1 MTAAPVTDFGQYA
14 ALRRGAE
21 RDDPAALREVAGQF
35 EALFIESML
44 KNMRDTSLGESLFAD
59 SDQHKMYQGML
70 DQQLS
75 VEMAG
80 GRGIGLAEML
90 VRQMGGEAGSA
101 PATPGSFM
109 LPAARAAGSVA
120 SLPTDSASSRPSWSS
135 PVDFAKDVWP
145 HAERAARQ
153 LNVAP
158 EAILAQAAL
167 ETGWGRH
174 VMAGPDGASS
184 LNLFG
189 IKAGSAWQG
198 GSVAKATIEYEGG
211 VARREVAKFRSYPD
225 VASTFDDYVELIGQH
240 PRYAAVRNQG
250 GDAQAFAR
258 ALQESGY
265 ATDPAYAE
273 KIGNVL
279 KGETMQEA
287 LHALKT
293 GRFLPIPTGYG
304 AQANSRAGSW
314 K

>member
-1 MTAAPVTDFGQYA
+1 MTAAAVTDFGQYA
-14 ALRRGAE
+14 ALRRSAE
-21 RDDPAALREVAGQF
+21 QDDPAALREVAGQF

-44 KNMRDTSLGESLFAD
+44 KDMRDTSLGESLFTD

-75 VEMAG
+75 VEMAS

-90 VRQMGGEAGSA
+90 VRQMGGEVGSV
-101 PATPGSFM
+101 PATQGTFA
-109 LPAARAAGSVA
+109 LPAARRAGSVA
-120 SLPTDSASSRPSWSS
+120 SLPTWSN
-135 PVDFAKDVWP
+135 PADFAKDVWP

-174 VMAGPDGASS
+174 VMPKSDGASS

-189 IKAGSAWQG
+189 IKAGSGWQG
-198 GSVAKATIEYEGG
+198 GSVARATIEYEAG
-211 VARREVAKFRSYPD
+211 VARHEVAKFRAYPD
-225 VASTFDDYVELIGQH
+225 VASTFEDYVELIGQH
-240 PRYAAVRNQG
+240 PRYAGARNHG
-250 GDAQAFAR
+250 DDAQAFAKG
-258 ALQESGY
+258 LQQSGY

-279 KGETMQEA
+279 KGETMQLA
-287 LHALKT
+287 LRALKNES
-293 GRFLPIPTGYG
+293 FAPIPTGYG
-304 AQANSRAGSW
+304 AQVR